1 MGLLKSSDHCNEHVF
16 YPMQETVING
26 TQTKNS
32 SVCLISW
39 NVNGIRA
46 AVKKDL
52 LGFFNDHKPDILCLQ
67 ETRARPEQVADV
79 PWSEE
84 YKQFWN
90 PAEKAGYSGVAT
102 FTRIQPLD
110 VIRGIGKAE
119 HDREG
124 RVLTLEFPD
133 WYVVNCYTPN
143 AQRGL
148 TRLDYRQQWDREF
161 LKFLKQLEKKKPVI
175 FGGDFNVA
183 HTEIDLAHPKQN
195 VRNHGFTIEERSGFG
210 NILQAG
216 FIDTF
221 REFEKDGG
229 HYTWWSNM
237 ANARARNIGWRID
250 YWVISESLRPRLKRA
265 WILKDVY
272 GSDHC
277 PVGVEV
283 Q

>member
-1 MGLLKSSDHCNEHVF
+1 
-16 YPMQETVING
+16 MQETVITG

-46 AVKKDL
+46 ALKKGLPD
-52 LGFFNDHKPDILCLQ
+52 FINHHNPDILCLQ
-67 ETRARPEQVADV
+67 ETRARPEQIAGITW
-79 PWSEE
+79 PEG

-102 FTRIQPLD
+102 FTRTEPLD
-110 VIRGIGKAE
+110 VMRGIGKHE
-119 HDREG
+119 HDNEG

-143 AQRGL
+143 AQREL
-148 TRLDYRQQWDREF
+148 TRLDYRQQWDRDFLAF
-161 LKFLKQLEKKKPVI
+161 LKRLEKKKPVI
-175 FGGDFNVA
+175 FGGDLNVA
-183 HTEIDLAHPKQN
+183 HTEIDLSRPRQN
-195 VRNHGFTIEERSGFG
+195 VRNHGFTIEERTGFG

-221 REFEKDGG
+221 REFEKGG
-229 HYTWWSNM
+229 DHYTWWSNI

-250 YWVISESLRPRLKRA
+250 YWVISVSLRPRLKRA
-265 WILKDVY
+265 WILNKVY

-283 Q
+283 G